1 MNKYALLIGLLS
13 LFCGGRVFAQ
23 TNPAKEGMDKD
34 KQETVKTEEKPEQVI
49 KVVPAAR
56 DKNAKPAK
64 VGSAKPPAAKPGGGR
79 PARNPRPSSR
89 PVRPGNGRN

>member
-1 MNKYALLIGLLS
+1 MNKYSLLIAFLS
-13 LFCGGRVFAQ
+13 LFVGGHVLAQ
-23 TNPAKEGMDKD
+23 TNPAKEGVDNEKE
-34 KQETVKTEEKPEQVI
+34 ETAKTEEEPEQVI

-56 DKNAKPAK
+56 NKNAKPAK
-64 VGSAKPPAAKPGGGR
+64 VGSAKRPNVKPRGGR